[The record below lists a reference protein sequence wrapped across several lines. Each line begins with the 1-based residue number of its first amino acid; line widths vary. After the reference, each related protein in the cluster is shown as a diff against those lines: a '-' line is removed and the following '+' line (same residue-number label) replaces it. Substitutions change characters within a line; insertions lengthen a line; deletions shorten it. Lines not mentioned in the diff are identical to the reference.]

1 MAIAAALTPDEAE
14 RMEALLSY
22 DVLDTPHEP
31 VFQAITRLAAAIT
44 GSPIALISLIDKDRQ
59 WFKAN
64 WGLETRETPRDIAFC
79 SHAIHSDQLLEIPDT
94 LKDQRFFDNPLVQ
107 GNPNIRFYAGHPLET
122 DTGYKLGTLC
132 VIDRKPKQLSDD
144 QKNALKELSTVV
156 MRLFEAHRKTR
167 TIEQALLQNE
177 EQVRTITD
185 NLPAMISYV
194 GNDMHY
200 RFCNEKVA
208 TTFNTTIDNVL
219 GRHVREVRGEA
230 IYKVILPYME
240 AALRGETVSFEGE
253 ANVGDRHYYYRT
265 HNIPDIDENA
275 LVRGFYTMTFDLTDQ
290 KLAELKLKASEHRL
304 NLIADNMPAAICYI
318 DRDYIYRYNNATH
331 ARWLGRPV
339 EKIINRP
346 VREVSGENAFL
357 MLEPQMAQAFAGKP
371 VDFELDVENSGSQRY
386 VRGNA
391 VPDFDANGNVIGIY
405 VMMQDSTKLK
415 RAQEKLILLAQFD
428 SLTSLAN
435 RNRLY
440 DKLNEALA
448 RGKRHGNKLAV
459 LYLDLDKF
467 KSINDTFGHAG
478 GDAVLC
484 EFANRLKASVRKTDT
499 VARIAGDEFV
509 ILLEDLHTTSEAE
522 QIANT
527 ILDNTKAPMLFGDVA
542 LNFSTSI
549 GIAIADINDTSESLI
564 KRADKALYSA
574 KAAGRST
581 SKVAIG
587 NS

>member
-1 MAIAAALTPDEAE
+1 MAIVAALTPDEAE
-14 RMEALLSY
+14 RMEALLAY

-31 VFQAITRLAAAIT
+31 VFQAITRLAATIT
-44 GSPIALISLIDKDRQ
+44 GSPIALISLVDKDRQ

-64 WGLETRETPRDIAFC
+64 WGLEARETPRDIAFC
-79 SHAIHSDQLLEIPDT
+79 SHAIHSDQLFEIPDT
-94 LKDQRFFDNPLVQ
+94 FKDQRFFDNPLVQ
-107 GNPNIRFYAGHPLET
+107 SNPNIRFYAGHPLET

-132 VIDRKPKQLSDD
+132 VLDRIPKQLNDN

-167 TIEQALLQNE
+167 TIEQALLENE

-185 NLPAMISYV
+185 NLPALISYV
-194 GNDMHY
+194 GNDQHY
-200 RFCNEKVA
+200 RFCNIKLA
-208 TTFNTTIDNVL
+208 TTLGLKPEDIL
-219 GRHVREVRGEA
+219 GRSLREVRGEA
-230 IYKVILPYME
+230 TYRQLQPFIE
-240 AALRGETVSFEGE
+240 SALDGQDVTFEGSTQIGE
-253 ANVGDRHYYYRT
+253 RKYYYRT
-265 HNIPDIDENA
+265 HNIPDIDQQNH
-275 LVRGFYTMTFDLTDQ
+275 VRGFYSMTFDLTEQ
-290 KLAELKLKASEHRL
+290 KEAEFKLQASEHRL

-318 DRDYIYRYNNATH
+318 DRDRIYRYNNATH
-331 ARWLGRPV
+331 ARWLGKPI
-339 EKIINRP
+339 EEIINRP
-346 VREVSGENAFL
+346 VREISGEAAFSV
-357 MLEPQMAQAFAGKP
+357 LENRMSQAFEGSP
-371 VDFELDVENSGSQRY
+371 VDFELDVENNGDQRY

-391 VPDFDANGNVIGIY
+391 VPDFDASGNVVGIY
-405 VMMQDSTKLK
+405 VMMQDSTNLK
-415 RAQEKLILLAQFD
+415 RAQEKLIQLAQFD

-522 QIANT
+522 QIANI
-527 ILDNTKAPMLFGDVA
+527 ILDNTKAPMLFGDVV

-581 SKVAIG
+581 SKVA
-587 NS
+587 NSNS